1 VTSWEAP
8 AHPAL
13 DDETDAARRAI
24 RSMPIGLIVLD
35 EQWRVVHINPAG
47 EAVVGYRYDELVGR
61 DYWEAFPANRDNE
74 FGRAYRQVVATRQ
87 AQMVEAFYPE
97 PLNRWFEVHAV
108 PEPGGLSLYF
118 TEVTERRLAQER
130 LALLARVG
138 TELAGTL
145 DAASAARRIPSLVS
159 PILATWCTLTLHGE
173 DGSLRVVGSW
183 HVDPE
188 QRPLVERYA
197 EARAHLADPASPLGR
212 ALHTGRPVVDT
223 QAALATPRPDDDAGQ
238 LLKRLSPG
246 TLTALP
252 VPGRERMLG
261 VLTLGHDRRRRIAQ
275 VDVST
280 AQQIAD
286 RLGLALDNARLYDQQ
301 RRLAEELQRS
311 LLTDPPQS
319 DDTEIVVRYVPASE
333 AARVGG
339 DWYDAFVLPSGVTA
353 LVIGDVV
360 GHDTAAAAA
369 MGQLRSLLRG
379 ISVGTDSGP
388 AGLLSALDAAMEQ
401 LQLGTQATAAVACL
415 DPAEDGA
422 VRMLWGNAGHPPPLV
437 VPPDGGVRELGGP
450 RGELMLG
457 VDAGVRRTESIE
469 NLSPGSTV
477 LLYTDGLV
485 ERRDQ
490 DLDAGTA
497 RLRAAAEDLAGE
509 PLDAFCDGL
518 LDRLVDARPD
528 DDIALVA
535 LRLHH

>member
-1 VTSWEAP
+1 VASWKAP
-8 AHPAL
+8 VDPAP
-13 DDETDAARRAI
+13 DDEIEPARRAI
-24 RSMPIGLIVLD
+24 HSMPIGLMVLD
-35 EQWRVVHINPAG
+35 THWRVVHINPAG
-47 EAVVGYRYDELVGR
+47 EAAVGFRYDELVGR

-74 FGRAYRQVVATRQ
+74 FGRAYRQVVTTRRP
-87 AQMVEAFYPE
+87 QMVEAFYPE

-108 PEPGGLSLYF
+108 PEPDGLSLYF
-118 TEVTERRLAQER
+118 TEVTDRRLAQER

-159 PILATWCTLTLHGE
+159 PILATWCTLTLLGG

-188 QRPLVERYA
+188 QRHLVEGYA
-197 EARAHLADPASPLGR
+197 EARAHLADPVSPLGR
-212 ALHTGRPVVDT
+212 ALQTGRPVVDT
-223 QAALATPRPDDDAGQ
+223 WAALADPRPEDDAGQ
-238 LLKRLSPG
+238 LLSRLSPG
-246 TLTALP
+246 TVTALP
-252 VPGRERMLG
+252 VAGRERMLG
-261 VLTLGHDRRRRIAQ
+261 VLTLGHDRRRRVAQ
-275 VDVST
+275 ADVST
-280 AQQIAD
+280 AQQVAD

-301 RRLAEELQRS
+301 RRLAEELQRG

-319 DDTEIVVRYVPASE
+319 DDAEIVVRYLPASE

-379 ISVGTDSGP
+379 ISVGTESGP
-388 AGLLSALDAAMEQ
+388 AGLLTALDAAMEQ

-415 DPAEDGA
+415 DPAEDGV

-437 VPPDGGVRELGGP
+437 LSPEGIVRELGGP

-457 VDAGVRRTESIE
+457 VDAGVRRTETTE
-469 NLSPGSTV
+469 HLLPGSTV
-477 LLYTDGLV
+477 VLYTDGLV

-509 PLDAFCDGL
+509 PLDALCDGL
-518 LDRLVDARPD
+518 VHRLVEGRPD
-528 DDIALVA
+528 DDVALVA
-535 LRLHH
+535 LRLPR